1 MNNMEEP
8 LVRNI
13 ADIALWVSVEKK
25 RLLLQ
30 KD

>member
-13 ADIALWVSVEKK
+13 ADTVLSVTVEKK